1 MKITFPNGV
10 TVELTGVEEIV
21 AAMPAVAA
29 LAGQADHQP
38 VPQPAPVLVPEPS
51 PPVMTNGHRSH
62 RRTPNPPVPSG
73 RWPDLIYLTEAWNET
88 YQLLRQYPEGLTSEE
103 LGVGMGIEMD
113 IASGRAMRLRDATPL
128 IEMIG
133 GVHRLSQIGADPTLR
148 VEIHQNPSPVNKKIG
163 WDRFMARPLR
173 DGLHKK
179 RRRS

>member
-62 RRTPNPPVPSG
+62 RRTPNPRSP
-73 RWPDLIYLTEAWNET
+73 
-88 YQLLRQYPEGLTSEE
+88 
-103 LGVGMGIEMD
+103 
-113 IASGRAMRLRDATPL
+113 RAA
-128 IEMIG
+128 G
-133 GVHRLSQIGADPTLR
+133 PT
-148 VEIHQNPSPVNKKIG
+148 
-163 WDRFMARPLR
+163 
-173 DGLHKK
+173 
-179 RRRS
+179 